1 MLAFFIFKPYIAPVF
16 LAAIIAI
23 VAHPFYKRLLKIFG
37 EKKSIASFVM
47 VFIVLAVVLVP
58 SIFIGMALFD
68 EATSFYGHISSGQA
82 NGAGFLVLSKL
93 LLRARLVFLL
103 RKFQSI
109 SENI

>member
-1 MLAFFIFKPYIAPVF
+1 
-16 LAAIIAI
+16 
-23 VAHPFYKRLLKIFG
+23 
-37 EKKSIASFVM
+37 M

-58 SIFIGMALFD
+58 SIFIGMALFFFFD